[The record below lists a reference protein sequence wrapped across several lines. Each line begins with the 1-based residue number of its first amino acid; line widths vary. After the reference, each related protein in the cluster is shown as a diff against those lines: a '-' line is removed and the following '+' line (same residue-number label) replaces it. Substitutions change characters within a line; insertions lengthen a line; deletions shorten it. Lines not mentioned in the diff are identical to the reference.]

1 MVSLLP
7 RRRNG
12 WLWLRVVVVAALT
25 GSALTPSATLASPAS
40 SSGHGVAP
48 PRMFGYAT
56 GPAEHLG
63 TAAGKRHFVP
73 ASATRARLA
82 PADSKSHRAPKP
94 DLAPPPV
101 GTPRRVKVGRPR
113 MAPGHE
119 ILRAKP
125 ARGTGGVMTPAASA
139 DNASYSV
146 AATFDTV
153 PMADQS
159 GRISVTLTN
168 TGTST
173 WSGYGVGTQVFPS
186 GDTTGTGTPL
196 SSSNIVMISG
206 STAPGS
212 TATAESVTPA
222 ENPGSYEI
230 CWDLVNAAGTY
241 FSAEGGA
248 EYCAPYTIAAF
259 QPVINEQEPLPGTDV
274 DSQAPLLS
282 ASAVVPGGYPANP
295 TFSFAFEI
303 LSGPSSTSTVIASSG
318 WVAGNGNSWSP
329 TSNLTWGTT
338 YYWQVTV
345 TDAATPPSLTG
356 TGITWTTPISF
367 VVGNA
372 QPTVSSR
379 LGSSY
384 QASDGDPVLT
394 SDLGGADYAGSGKTV
409 DPQSGNVSQAVTDAS
424 IATVGPALS
433 ITRDYNSLDPRTTQ
447 AFGAGWSS
455 ALDMSLVP
463 DPDGTGALILTLASG
478 RQVRFAKNAAGGYAP
493 PQTMYAVV
501 ATLTGGGFSVTD
513 QTGTTYDF
521 AQASGPSFLISKIVD
536 SSGLAETFTY
546 SAGQLTTIT
555 NTTSGRALHLTWS
568 TPAGAAR
575 RTSATVA
582 TDPVTAGQPATALT
596 WTYGYSGDLLTSVC
610 PPGTTTACTTYK
622 YITTG
627 SHAPTSVLNADP
639 TSYFRLDD
647 PAGSTAAVNQIPVND
662 LTTMNPPATEMST
675 TLGVPGPVAG
685 VTATSFNGTSSWIP
699 LDGTWCPTSGK
710 ESSCGSITDT
720 GRVLPNGTATQSLGI
735 SLWFKTTASSG
746 VLLGDT
752 SVLPGNNPCPFLCA
766 EAVAVPLLW
775 IGSNGDLNGLG
786 SIGSG
791 VNQYARR
798 HRADL
803 A

>member
-7 RRRNG
+7 HRERP
-12 WLWLRVVVVAALT
+12 WLWLRVFVAAALT
-25 GSALTPSATLASPAS
+25 AWAVAPTAALASPAGGVR
-40 SSGHGVAP
+40 SGGPAVRP

-56 GPAEHLG
+56 GPAEHFG
-63 TAAGKRHFVP
+63 TAAGRAHQVP
-73 ASATRARLA
+73 VTATRTHLA
-82 PADSKSHRAPKP
+82 PADGRGHRAPRP
-94 DLAPPPV
+94 DLAPPAMGKPKKVRV
-101 GTPRRVKVGRPR
+101 GEVRR
-113 MAPGHE
+113 APGHAVVPVK
-119 ILRAKP
+119 RPGGTVRP
-125 ARGTGGVMTPAASA
+125 AVSS
-139 DNASYSV
+139 DNASYGV

-153 PMADQS
+153 AMADQT

-173 WSGYGVGTQVFPS
+173 WAGYGLGTQVFPA

-196 SSSNIVMISG
+196 SSSNVVMISG
-206 STAPGS
+206 NVAPGG

-230 CWDLVNAAGTY
+230 CWDMANAAGTY

-248 EYCAPYTIAAF
+248 EFCAPYTIAAF

-274 DSQAPLLS
+274 DSQTPLLS
-282 ASAVVPGGYPANP
+282 ASAVIPGGFPANP
-295 TFSFAFEI
+295 TFSFAFKI
-303 LSGPSSTSTVIASSG
+303 LSGPSPTSTVVASSG

-329 TSNLTWGTT
+329 TTNLTWGTT
-338 YYWQVTV
+338 YYWEATV

-384 QASDGDPVLT
+384 QASDGDPVMT

-433 ITRDYNSLDPRTTQ
+433 IVRDYNSLDPRSTQ

-501 ATLTGGGFSVTD
+501 AALTGGGFSITD

-521 AQASGPSFLISKIVD
+521 AQASGSSFLISKIVD

-555 NTTSGRALHLTWS
+555 SITSGRALHLAWA
-568 TPAGAAR
+568 TPAGA
-575 RTSATVA
+575 TSAHVATVT
-582 TDPVTAGQPATALT
+582 TDPVTAGSPATALT
-596 WTYGYSGDLLTSVC
+596 WTYGYSADLLTSVC
-610 PPGTTTACTTYK
+610 PPGTTTACTTYG
-622 YITTG
+622 YATTG

-647 PAGSTAAVNQIPVND
+647 PAGATAAANQVPVDD

-675 TLGVPGPVAG
+675 TLGVAGPVAG
-685 VTATSFNGTSSWIP
+685 VTATGFNGTARGSRLTVPGARPPARRAPAARSP
-699 LDGTWCPTSGK
+699 TPAGCCPAAPPPRASA
-710 ESSCGSITDT
+710 SACGSRQRPA
-720 GRVLPNGTATQSLGI
+720 RVCCSATTQCCQARTPARSRAPTP
-735 SLWFKTTASSG
+735 S
-746 VLLGDT
+746 
-752 SVLPGNNPCPFLCA
+752 PCRCC
-766 EAVAVPLLW
+766 
-775 IGSNGDLNGLG
+775 GSAAT
-786 SIGSG
+786 
-791 VNQYARR
+791 VT
-798 HRADL
+798 
-803 A
+803 